1 MSFLNWVDRIG
12 RPVFIR
18 IMLPIALVWLCW
30 EIVDIFRSAARR
42 AIETGQPIP
51 DLTGGLA
58 PIILSIVSMVGPVM
72 LDQFTRHR
80 ERTHQIARGEAP
92 SPFGQSPAS
101 QSDVPG
107 GGLVNNEALR

>member
-18 IMLPIALVWLCW
+18 IMLPVALVWLCW
-30 EIVDIFRSAARR
+30 EIVDIFLDAARR
-42 AIETGQPIP
+42 AIETGTPIP

-72 LDQFTRHR
+72 IDQFTRHR

-92 SPFGQSPAS
+92 GPFGPSPPPVDDLAGPR
-101 QSDVPG
+101 PG
-107 GGLVNNEALR
+107 ENWQ